1 MKSRPSPVI
10 HGRLPD
16 GSPQH
21 RIRGDLY
28 YWGDHIPSAG
38 SRPTTDVG
46 RRPPTEGNDMRANL
60 SRRAMIRTFGGC
72 AAVGAKAAFGASRD
86 KPNVVVIVSDDH
98 GYADVSAFDHPSEK
112 TPNIDRIGQR
122 GVRFTQGYVSAYVC
136 APTRAALMT
145 GRYQQRFGFFTA
157 SDSRAGMP
165 LSETT
170 IADLLKK
177 HGYATGALGK
187 WHLGLDM
194 EHHPLRRGF
203 DEFYGFLGHGGHDY
217 FNLAPTERKYD
228 SIWRN
233 DKVIEDTGYLTDNLA
248 REAVSFISRHE
259 RRPFFLY
266 LAFNA
271 VHFPL
276 QAPEA
281 TIKKYDTGNPKRNT
295 LLAMLEH
302 EDRAVGRVLD
312 ELKTRGLDQNTL
324 VVFFSDNGGAKNNA
338 ANNGALRDFKH
349 SVYEGGIRVP
359 FLMSWP
365 AKLRENTVFRHPVI
379 CMDVLPTVAAAA
391 GASLLKDREYH
402 GKNLLPY
409 LTGAASGPVHEW
421 LFWDGDE
428 KKLAVRNG
436 RWKLV
441 SNNARVELFDLEA
454 DMREKTDLSVKHPDA
469 VERLQ
474 SALDNW
480 RRGNAPRIRS
490 TGGGADEDEE
500 EGGARRPRAERKKG
514 QAQRGKR

>member
-1 MKSRPSPVI
+1 MQSEST
-10 HGRLPD
+10 GL
-16 GSPQH
+16 
-21 RIRGDLY
+21 
-28 YWGDHIPSAG
+28 
-38 SRPTTDVG
+38 T
-46 RRPPTEGNDMRANL
+46 
-60 SRRAMIRTFGGC
+60 RRAVMRTLGGGALTIGGQPAI
-72 AAVGAKAAFGASRD
+72 AAAE

-98 GYADVSAFDHPSEK
+98 GYADVSAYDHPAEVK
-112 TPNIDRIGQR
+112 TPNIDRIAQG
-122 GVRFTQGYVSAYVC
+122 GVRFTQGYASAYVC

-145 GRYQQRFGFFTA
+145 GRYPQRFGFYTA

-165 LSETT
+165 LSESTL
-170 IADLLKK
+170 ADLLKK
-177 HGYATGALGK
+177 QGYATGALGK

-217 FNLAPTERKYD
+217 FNLKPTEQKYD

-233 DKVIEDTGYLTDNLA
+233 DRVIEDTGYLTDNLG
-248 REAVSFISRHE
+248 REAVSFIARHE
-259 RRPFFLY
+259 KKPFFLY

-281 TIKKYDTGNPKRNT
+281 SIRKYDTGNPKRDI

-312 ELKTRGLDQNTL
+312 ELKKRGIEKNTL

-349 SVYEGGIRVP
+349 SVYEGGIHVP
-359 FLMSWP
+359 FLMRWP
-365 AKLRENTVFRHPVI
+365 AKLRANTVVREPVI
-379 CMDVLPTVAAAA
+379 CMDVLPTALAAA
-391 GASLLKDREYH
+391 GGSLPSDREYH
-402 GKNLLPY
+402 GRNLLPHV
-409 LTGAASGPVHEW
+409 TGAASGPVHEW

-441 SNNARVELFDLEA
+441 SNNGKVELFDLNA
-454 DMREKTDLSVKHPDA
+454 DMSEKSDLAAKHPEI
-469 VERLQ
+469 VQRLQ
-474 SALDNW
+474 AALDTW
-480 RRGNAPRIRS
+480 RKGNAPRIRNPR
-490 TGGGADEDEE
+490 GAQEDDEE
-500 EGGARRPRAERKKG
+500 DGRARKAQKKKRQAER
-514 QAQRGKR
+514 GK